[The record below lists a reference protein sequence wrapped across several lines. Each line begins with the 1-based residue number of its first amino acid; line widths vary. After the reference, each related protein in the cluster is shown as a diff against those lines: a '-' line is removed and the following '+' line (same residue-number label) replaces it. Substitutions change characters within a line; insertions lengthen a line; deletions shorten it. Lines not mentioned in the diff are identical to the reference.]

1 MINEID
7 NKLSIQHVM
16 APGTCTNKI
25 SCLINIV
32 LLNKEHNINVIF
44 K

>member
-16 APGTCTNKI
+16 APGTCTNMI
-25 SCLINIV
+25 SC